1 MDASQISIEKA
12 KAEKRLNELTK
23 ESERAQ
29 KELTNAQNDEEYT
42 KLSGEIS
49 ALEATLAPLKT
60 AMETAE
66 KALEDMGAHV
76 PGRSETS
83 KSLKQRVK
91 DTQDQIDTILKRNN
105 GSDGRYAELVAKYED
120 DYLLLQEIS
129 GSRADI
135 MEAYYQNIDLLIDK
149 LVSSGKEK
157 DESSAR
163 TTAERLQEAYAS
175 LKGYYEEVS
184 DLQAELAKY
193 KAQLLSL
200 IHI

>member
-1 MDASQISIEKA
+1 
-12 KAEKRLNELTK
+12 
-23 ESERAQ
+23 
-29 KELTNAQNDEEYT
+29 
-42 KLSGEIS
+42 
-49 ALEATLAPLKT
+49 
-60 AMETAE
+60 METAE

-105 GSDGRYAELVAKYED
+105 GSDGRYAELVAKYEA

-193 KAQLLSL
+193 KAQRHMQRRGRPMMRRTATRKPSAAG
-200 IHI
+200 ITR